1 MEILRTFRMIPDVLH
16 KAVLGKLEFMGHI
29 FWKETLIYIQMF
41 DQSIFLQSSFF
52 RFSVLL
58 ILVFIPLLHVCCLE
72 APNQVWSPAALLLC
86 TFLGT
91 HSQQVYQKYA
101 LRLWVLPTYIF
112 LGGLLKSHDV
122 SFGITKLD
130 SGQETNKS

>member
-16 KAVLGKLEFMGHI
+16 EAVLGKLESWVTI
-29 FWKETLIYIQMF
+29 FGKNQFYIQMF
-41 DQSIFLQSSFF
+41 HQSIFLQSSFF